1 MFYAQL
7 VFFQTIYFKSVKDL
21 TMRKVIASMDK
32 AAQKWWITAS
42 DEVMYFVNMNLVLN
56 YTQDLQK
63 YYVVQICW
71 SRLDFP
77 NNLTHK
83 KFICQT
89 LVIRRAKVQA
99 SCKHKAGKVRAP
111 LVPKFS
117 RAPFLKGR
125 PTFDSATLIKPSL
138 VSQAL

>member
-1 MFYAQL
+1 MN
-7 VFFQTIYFKSVKDL
+7 
-21 TMRKVIASMDK
+21 K
-32 AAQKWWITAS
+32 AAQKLWITAS
-42 DEVMYFVNMNLVLN
+42 DNVMYFHILKAKYKPRFELYLN
-56 YTQDLQK
+56 LQK
-63 YYVVQICW
+63 YYVVKIC

-83 KFICQT
+83 KLILQT